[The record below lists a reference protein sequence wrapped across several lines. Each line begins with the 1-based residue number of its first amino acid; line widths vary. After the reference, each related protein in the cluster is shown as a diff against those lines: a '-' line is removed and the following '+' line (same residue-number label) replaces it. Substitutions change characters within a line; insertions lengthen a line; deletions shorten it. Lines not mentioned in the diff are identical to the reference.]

1 MSKLSGS
8 NESSYLLTCLK
19 SGHLDEFSS
28 SKPDEKGSQEKA
40 INFDIFGSCKLLL
53 VWYHNKNKDSN
64 IPQRDAYQNWCHRKC
79 EHLPNNMINPKTSIK

>member
-79 EHLPNNMINPKTSIK
+79 EHIPNNMIDPKTSIK